1 LLQII
6 QTALKPALF
15 RFQWV
20 DPKIY
25 TVSKFSREQPIF
37 KLGFPDSK
45 QRSVFPFLILT
56 YLLINNKY

>member
-45 QRSVFPFLILT
+45 ERSVPILILT